1 MSKSVESKLAE
12 TEAQK
17 VALEAQVTKLAGE
30 NDTYTKRMKD
40 MEDSIQRAMDK
51 MKEMEAKIGDY
62 AVQKAKLDDKMETTA
77 KSLAE
82 INIVNEG
89 DKEDED
95 EDEENEEGDDEEN
108 EGEEE
113 TKAENSIEG
122 VNPKVVT
129 GQPLPKKLKGKGKA
143 KMKAKATT
151 ESAPEVTGNPEVN
164 EKFDE
169 EKKKEQMNAKAKA
182 KAEEIVAEPVAE
194 APVVEKQAEVV
205 APAPV
210 AQETVESRILSIV
223 EKSTAELGAKFA
235 NTTAKFNELD
245 AELAKAK
252 ETLAY
257 EAKVKAEAN
266 ATVQALTAKYEALLA
281 KVSGIETNTKSVEEK
296 VAKTVASL
304 GVEPVASMPNEMEA
318 VAQASA
324 PKTAQ
329 ELLKEWESI
338 ADAKASRAFYVKHQD
353 AIISATF
360 PKKK

>member
-51 MKEMEAKIGDY
+51 MKDMEAKIGEY
-62 AVQKAKLDDKMETTA
+62 ASQKALLDDKMETTA
-77 KSLAE
+77 KSLAD
-82 INIVNEG
+82 INIVE
-89 DKEDED
+89 KEDEEES
-95 EDEENEEGDDEEN
+95 ED
-108 EGEEE
+108 GEEE
-113 TKAENSIEG
+113 MTTEAENSIEG
-122 VNPKVVT
+122 VNPQMVT
-129 GQPLPKKLKGKGKA
+129 GQPAPKKLKGKKA
-143 KMKAKATT
+143 KAKATT
-151 ESAPEVTGNPEVN
+151 VSAPEVTGNPEVN
-164 EKFDE
+164 QKFED
-169 EKKKEQMNAKAKA
+169 KKEV
-182 KAEEIVAEPVAE
+182 KAEEVVVAPVAEVVAEVAPTAE

-210 AQETVESRILSIV
+210 AEETVESKILSIV

-235 NTTAKFNELD
+235 NTTLKFNELD
-245 AELAKAK
+245 AELAKAR
-252 ETLAY
+252 ESLAL
-257 EAKVKAEAN
+257 EAKVKMEAN

-281 KVSGIETNTKSVEEK
+281 KVSGIESNSKTVEEK

-304 GVEPVASMPNEMEA
+304 GVEPVSSMPTEIES
-318 VAQASA
+318 VAQTLA

-329 ELLKEWESI
+329 EIIKEWESI
-338 ADAKASRAFYVKHQD
+338 QDAKASRAFYVKHQD